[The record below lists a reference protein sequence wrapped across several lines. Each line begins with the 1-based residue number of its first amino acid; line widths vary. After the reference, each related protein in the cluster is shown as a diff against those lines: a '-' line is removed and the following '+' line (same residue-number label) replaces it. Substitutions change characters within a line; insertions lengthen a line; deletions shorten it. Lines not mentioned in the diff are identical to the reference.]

1 MIRFKKVKAVFL
13 GGCLF
18 VICLSTGCADLNN
31 SSQNSVG
38 GILTESFDVKAKESI
53 PNISYISY
61 DTSGT
66 SGMKTKVS
74 NPGDGQDA
82 NTLAKQ
88 SSSGGVTVA
97 ANTNTGTGDETE
109 VLVKSKKGQSAVK
122 AAIRGNKEL
131 NSTTAKRK
139 AIVSYA
145 LQWVGNKYVFGGTSL
160 TNGTD
165 CSGFTMRIME
175 HFGIKLNRSSTD
187 QRKNGK
193 SVGKPQPG
201 DIVCYYGHVA
211 LYIGDGKIVHA
222 SNSDP
227 YPRGGIKIS
236 SNYRYRRIA
245 SIRNVIDQVQVGSL
259 QPSTL
264 QNGQQWS
271 KRVNTL
277 YKAVFLMTGMINI
290 VSQ

>member
-74 NPGDGQDA
+74 ISGDGQDA

-165 CSGFTMRIME
+165 CSGFTMRVME
-175 HFGIKLNRSSTD
+175 HFGIKLDRSSTD

-245 SIRNVIDQVQVGSL
+245 SIRNVID
-259 QPSTL
+259 
-264 QNGQQWS
+264 
-271 KRVNTL
+271 
-277 YKAVFLMTGMINI
+277 
-290 VSQ
+290 